1 MKLLSAF
8 SRLLTMLA
16 IVGLVMSADV
26 PATAG
31 PMVGA
36 AVSMAMPDGMPPC
49 EDTESEC
56 GDMMKSCPSQ
66 TVCVAKCPQA
76 TLATESSLFPLVA
89 NVVDAVR
96 HYLGGRSL
104 AIAPPARPPKA

>member
-1 MKLLSAF
+1 MKLLSAL

-16 IVGLVMSADV
+16 LVGLVIGTAV
-26 PATAG
+26 PASAG
-31 PMVGA
+31 PMGGS
-36 AVSMAMPDGMPPC
+36 AVPMAMSDCMPPC
-49 EDTESEC
+49 DDTESAC

-76 TLATESSLFPLVA
+76 TLATESSSFPLVA

-96 HYLGGRSL
+96 DYLGGRSL